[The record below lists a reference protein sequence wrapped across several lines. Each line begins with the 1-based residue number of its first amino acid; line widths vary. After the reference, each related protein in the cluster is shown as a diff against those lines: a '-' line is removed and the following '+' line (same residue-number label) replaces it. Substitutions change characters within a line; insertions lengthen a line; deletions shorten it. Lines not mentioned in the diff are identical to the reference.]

1 GWVADSFHD
10 EIPDWGRQ
18 VLAVCLML
26 GVTWSGLRT
35 WREES
40 HFHGYQDS
48 ALRPDFNPAGG
59 GGVVV
64 EMYAHRITGP
74 AYLLGQVIL
83 AGPLL
88 LMRAVGRLRNWIAP
102 SPELER
108 DLKEMLE
115 TLRKV
120 DRWQEITDYPGRERL
135 ILLLAQMGKIDM
147 SRLRGVPR
155 FKAN

>member
-1 GWVADSFHD
+1 
-10 EIPDWGRQ
+10 
-18 VLAVCLML
+18 M
-26 GVTWSGLRT
+26 
-35 WREES
+35 
-40 HFHGYQDS
+40 
-48 ALRPDFNPAGG
+48 
-59 GGVVV
+59 VV